1 MSRPARTPP
10 GALGAVLPFLR
21 MARRSPSGSSDGELS
36 AAPFS
41 RAARRRRRERPLV
54 GVFGS
59 ALLALSSV
67 VDSYAQPPIGRLF
80 SSPEQRAELDRL
92 RNNPGSGEVAEPVVA
107 EPRLESGPEPERGLP
122 ALAVTINGV
131 VSRGDGHRVAWVNGV
146 ETVAGTTTIEGV
158 RIDTDHGP
166 GGRVR
171 IRLPEGRM
179 SAALKPGQTIDVVN
193 GRVLEAYEHR
203 STKDA
208 APISSDRV
216 AISGDGRR
224 RNPHRWWLLHSAG
237 NPTEREPGTWSGSGL
252 RNIGTGAR

>member
-1 MSRPARTPP
+1 MSRSARTPP

-21 MARRSPSGSSDGELS
+21 VDRRSPSGSSDGELS

-41 RAARRRRRERPLV
+41 RAARRRRRERP
-54 GVFGS
+54 
-59 ALLALSSV
+59 
-67 VDSYAQPPIGRLF
+67 QPRIGRLF

-166 GGRVR
+166 GGQVR

-208 APISSDRV
+208 API
-216 AISGDGRR
+216 
-224 RNPHRWWLLHSAG
+224 
-237 NPTEREPGTWSGSGL
+237 E
-252 RNIGTGAR
+252 